1 MPEPSDAPHTPAADT
16 PESVTPSRAS
26 RQDLVVPPRHSLWP
40 VAIGAVA
47 SAAAGFGLVLA
58 LGIGRAP
65 PATETA
71 ADRQDAGPVEHAAS
85 GDEIA
90 SDNAALPPPGLAYD
104 PAAVPLTP
112 PAEPPAS
119 RPAVSRWSTPEAP
132 ADEPTAMPAGSN
144 DGRFSARPVSHDEA
158 ADPAAAPPDMPAAD
172 DQIDTQPDDSEPPAG
187 LTPDTDV
194 PAGEPSQPLSR
205 FSSPDLPPLVEPPSA
220 APQVMEPNPTPTL
233 VEAAAVDAADDLPP
247 ANRPAS
253 DSAPADLAAADM
265 APADLPAAVAEP
277 GDPVADPLP
286 NDSPTDLVAD
296 EPTDL
301 PTDPPASQPAELMPP
316 AALDAV
322 PPAAEAM
329 PEPPLTPPPPAAA
342 TAGEPAPLPA
352 TVDQQPGPTQ
362 PPTPPPA
369 FVATPPAAWPVAV
382 SRSASD
388 AAAVAPPAAAV
399 AEITATGSAA
409 ELPAAAAPL
418 AAAAAPPPFAAAPPV
433 GMPPLPA
440 ASSPP
445 SAPASL
451 DTDPPTAVSD
461 VAANGVPG
469 PLQLEGVQTPQLA
482 VEKRGPREIQ
492 VGKPARYEILVRN
505 VGSATAH
512 DVTLRDAVPRGT
524 SLIATTPPASPAAE
538 AGGQAGGLIWT
549 LGVLPPGGEARVLM
563 ELMPEEE
570 GDIGSIASVSF
581 RADATLR
588 SRATKP
594 ALAIEAPPPDAV
606 RIGQDLD
613 VVLTISNPGSGTATG
628 VVLEAFLPETVSHRA
643 GGELEFDVGQLQP
656 GESKTIELVLGTRGP
671 GSLPARFAARADG
684 GVEID
689 AEMPVIVTAPALS
702 MAIDMPARRF
712 LQRPAACTISMNNAG
727 TASARSVELAAQ
739 LPPGM
744 KFVRA
749 NNAGWHDERT
759 HRVLWNLEEL
769 PAGETGTV
777 EVVVMPVEA
786 GEQRITAAAR
796 STDGPADQALH
807 VCRVEGLAALAFQV
821 ADSEDPIEVE
831 GVTEYVIRVANE
843 GTAAASGVRLAAVL
857 LGDLEPVEVTGPGGH
872 RVENL
877 AVDFEPLARLA
888 PGEDVVYRIRARG
901 HRAGDQRVQVQL
913 VSEDHPTPITKEEVT
928 RVYDDR

>member
-16 PESVTPSRAS
+16 PEAVTPPRAS

-58 LGIGRAP
+58 LGIGREP
-65 PATETA
+65 LPAGTA
-71 ADRQDAGPVEHAAS
+71 ADHQPSEQFAA
-85 GDEIA
+85 ENVVA
-90 SDNAALPPPGLAYD
+90 D
-104 PAAVPLTP
+104 PAAAPPPSFAHDPAAMPLTP
-112 PAEPPAS
+112 PAEPPTP

-132 ADEPTAMPAGSN
+132 ADEPTAMPAGS
-144 DGRFSARPVSHDEA
+144 DDDRFPARPVSHDEA
-158 ADPAAAPPDMPAAD
+158 ADPAAAPHDMPAAD

-187 LTPDTDV
+187 LTTDIDV
-194 PAGEPSQPLSR
+194 TAGDPTQPLSR

-220 APQVMEPNPTPTL
+220 APPVMEPDPTPAL
-233 VEAAAVDAADDLPP
+233 VEAAAVDATDDLPP

-253 DSAPADLAAADM
+253 DSAPADM
-265 APADLPAAVAEP
+265 APTDLPAATAEP
-277 GDPVADPLP
+277 GDPVADPLLTDP
-286 NDSPTDLVAD
+286 PTDPVAD
-296 EPTDL
+296 EPAGLPADL
-301 PTDPPASQPAELMPP
+301 PTDPTAAQSAELMPP
-316 AALDAV
+316 AALDAA

-342 TAGEPAPLPA
+342 TARQPAPLPA
-352 TVDQQPGPTQ
+352 TEDEQPVPAQ
-362 PPTPPPA
+362 PPAAPPA

-382 SRSASD
+382 SRSASE
-388 AAAVAPPAAAV
+388 AAPVAPPAAAA

-409 ELPAAAAPL
+409 ELPAAAPPL
-418 AAAAAPPPFAAAPPV
+418 AGAATLPPFAAAPSV
-433 GMPPLPA
+433 GLPPLPA

-445 SAPASL
+445 SAPASPSANL
-451 DTDPPTAVSD
+451 PAAD

-524 SLIATTPPASPAAE
+524 SLIATTPPASPDAE
-538 AGGQAGGLIWT
+538 ADSQAGGLIWT

-594 ALAIEAPPPDAV
+594 ALAIDAPSPDPI

-671 GSLPARFAARADG
+671 GSLPARFTARADG

-689 AEMPVIVTAPALS
+689 AEMPVTVTAPALAL
-702 MAIDMPARRF
+702 AIDMPARRF